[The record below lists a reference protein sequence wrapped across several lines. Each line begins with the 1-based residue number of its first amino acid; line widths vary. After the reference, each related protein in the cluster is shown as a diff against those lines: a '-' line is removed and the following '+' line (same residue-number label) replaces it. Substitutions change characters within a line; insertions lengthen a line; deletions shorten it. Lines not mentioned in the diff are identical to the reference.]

1 MSKII
6 MEFTHEEIDQ
16 AITDLQR
23 LATVQ
28 TMAQIEE
35 RVAIQFSDKITEL
48 TQKVEELNNPKP
60 KAKGKRWSRK
70 YDACIKCGQSD
81 APHASKGLCTR
92 CYQKKLHGEKSKT
105 IIPLHVR
112 SEGVDTRPQKE
123 RV

>member
-35 RVAIQFSDKITEL
+35 RVGKQFADKIHEL
-48 TQKVEELNNPKP
+48 TDKVENMGKPTPKT
-60 KAKGKRWSRK
+60 KRWSRK
-70 YDACIKCGQSD
+70 YDECIKCHQSD
-81 APHASKGLCTR
+81 SPHASKGLCAR
-92 CYQKKLHGEKSKT
+92 CYQSKIHGEKVKT

-123 RV
+123 KV